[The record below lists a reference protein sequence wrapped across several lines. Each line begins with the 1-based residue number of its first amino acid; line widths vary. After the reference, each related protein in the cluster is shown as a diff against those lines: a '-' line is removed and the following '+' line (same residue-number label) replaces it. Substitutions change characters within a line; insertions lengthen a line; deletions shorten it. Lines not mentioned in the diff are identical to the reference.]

1 MNTFLSNA
9 EIKELT
15 GYTYKSLQCQELAR
29 MGIKFIINPRF
40 GNPKVLR
47 KELEA
52 KGCSGSTAAQAS
64 IDLDAL
70 KVVS

>member
-1 MNTFLSNA
+1 MDTFLTKD

-15 GYTYKSLQCQELAR
+15 GYSYKRRQCQELAR
-29 MGIKFIINPRF
+29 MGIKFIVNARF

-52 KGCSGSTAAQAS
+52 KACSGAVGAPAS

-70 KVVS
+70 KEVS